1 MKQNF
6 MSLTTLKYQVQ
17 HVHKINYQFVI
28 FDLIV
33 YKRKSNQSSIRSI
46 FIIVKMTSNY
56 DENDDV

>member
-1 MKQNF
+1 MRQHF